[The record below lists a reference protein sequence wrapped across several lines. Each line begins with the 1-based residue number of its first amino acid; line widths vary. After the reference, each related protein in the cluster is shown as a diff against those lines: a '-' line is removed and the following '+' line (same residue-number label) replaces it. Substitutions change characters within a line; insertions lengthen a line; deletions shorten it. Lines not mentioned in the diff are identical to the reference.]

1 MNSTDQSYT
10 VRPNALTSSKTYR
23 IEAGGLVVA
32 DEAGPPRSIP
42 WAEITAVDLV
52 YAATRYAEN
61 RYLCHLQL
69 RSGAREE
76 LVSCSYEGFANF
88 RDQAAAFNAFVRSL
102 HATLAAQGTPVRF
115 GREESSWVQRGRQA
129 VTVGLIVM
137 VIAIAVVILGLTG
150 LVLWN
155 PIAVTS
161 VVSGE
166 VVPIAQSVHSNH
178 ALLTMGSLL
187 LLRIGIVLFWRP
199 RRKDLFENVPEPTLT
214 AEQAAAR
221 RRRYL
226 PAAIILAVAI
236 AGGLFLFLTSEQT
249 AIDTVPRQRAVIF
262 APQVLP
268 DEGDPHIGEVLWGT
282 LRCAFCHG
290 TDANGG
296 AASQPS
302 LHREDLTFE
311 AFFQQVRVGRGDMP
325 AFTAEELPDGYLVHL
340 WAWLQQSVATTG
352 N

>member
-1 MNSTDQSYT
+1 MAAQNEPTRENRAERTAAQQIAFLIAAIAIVGLSLTGLPQTFSTERWAHYMIVIGGGIESLRIMHRIFALALLAVALYHVLAAGYSRYVLGRRMGMIPGFADFGALLG
-10 VRPNALTSSKTYR
+10 RILPNLGLARDNPSSNTAFSLR
-23 IEAGGLVVA
+23 IEYLLV
-32 DEAGPPRSIP
+32 
-42 WAEITAVDLV
+42 AV
-52 YAATRYAEN
+52 
-61 RYLCHLQL
+61 
-69 RSGAREE
+69 
-76 LVSCSYEGFANF
+76 
-88 RDQAAAFNAFVRSL
+88 
-102 HATLAAQGTPVRF
+102 
-115 GREESSWVQRGRQA
+115 
-129 VTVGLIVM
+129 
-137 VIAIAVVILGLTG
+137 AVVILGLTG

-166 VVPIAQSVHSNH
+166 AVPIAQSVHSNH

-199 RRKDLFENVPEPTLT
+199 RRKDIFEGMPQPTLT

-221 RRRYL
+221 RQRYL
-226 PAAIILAVAI
+226 PAAVILAVAI
-236 AGGLFLFLTSEQT
+236 AGGLFLFLNSEQT

-290 TDANGG
+290 ADANGG

-311 AFFQQVRVGRGDMP
+311 AFFQQVRVGRGEMP

-340 WAWLQQSVATTG
+340 WAWLQQSVAATG

>member
-137 VIAIAVVILGLTG
+137 VIAIAVVMAQQGFPRWMT
-150 LVLWN
+150 VLK
-155 PIAVTS
+155 
-161 VVSGE
+161 
-166 VVPIAQSVHSNH
+166 
-178 ALLTMGSLL
+178 LLQ
-187 LLRIGIVLFWRP
+187 IG
-199 RRKDLFENVPEPTLT
+199 
-214 AEQAAAR
+214 
-221 RRRYL
+221 
-226 PAAIILAVAI
+226 
-236 AGGLFLFLTSEQT
+236 
-249 AIDTVPRQRAVIF
+249 RAS
-262 APQVLP
+262 
-268 DEGDPHIGEVLWGT
+268 
-282 LRCAFCHG
+282 C
-290 TDANGG
+290 
-296 AASQPS
+296 
-302 LHREDLTFE
+302 RE
-311 AFFQQVRVGRGDMP
+311 RV
-325 AFTAEELPDGYLVHL
+325 
-340 WAWLQQSVATTG
+340 
-352 N
+352 